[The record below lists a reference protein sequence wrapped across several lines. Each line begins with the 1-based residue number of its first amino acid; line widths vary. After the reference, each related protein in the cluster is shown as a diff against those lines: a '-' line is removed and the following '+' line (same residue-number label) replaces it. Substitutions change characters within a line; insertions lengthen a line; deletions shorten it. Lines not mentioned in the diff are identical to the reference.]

1 MKKNTFW
8 GQQKI
13 KLNFGIM
20 ATFLCNPILMTNLG
34 KYKGKSLFLP
44 GRPIWERRFFFFFL
58 NPGDQS
64 WRESMEK
71 PSQFFWLGHLATQG
85 HQPRLPQ
92 LIYNITLVTS
102 KQPSKR
108 VSNSFTAPVCTK
120 WIKTELC
127 SSGAKKLKGNDYYMI
142 HEQITNKP
150 NTSACVLSNQVHSLT
165 SNPFYF

>member
-8 GQQKI
+8 GQRKI

-34 KYKGKSLFLP
+34 KYKGKSLFSP
-44 GRPIWERRFFFFFL
+44 GEAIWERWFFL
-58 NPGDQS
+58 KPGDQS

-71 PSQFFWLGHLATQG
+71 PNQFFWLGCLTAQG
-85 HQPRLPQ
+85 LQPWLLQ

-108 VSNSFTAPVCTK
+108 ASNSFTAPVGIK

-127 SSGAKKLKGNDYYMI
+127 SSGANKLKGNDYYMI

-150 NTSACVLSNQVHSLT
+150 NIFACELSNQVHSLT